1 MMGLGV
7 FPFLDMGDLQVQNF
21 HCPLASNA
29 AVSTNGG
36 TALSYGDDSVII
48 LGSSVRANG
57 QEIGVGRTNVGG
69 FQIEK
74 VEYNSRRGS
83 IEVYVP
89 AIYATF
95 RSSYKVKDA
104 ASTGYVQSL
113 YMTLPEENT
122 SLLQAGAMCTAETSN
137 VFSKV
142 ATSDYIFDTESIST
156 LTAACGDINA
166 APATETCGD
175 PPNTDTVCNVVN
187 VDVDEAREACNAG
200 CSCGTPAAIES
211 CALDYCAYG
220 GGDDGSNAVLDC
232 HEANPCSPPPSPP
245 PPTPPSEGDSPTVP
259 PTAPPGWPPLAPP
272 LAPPEAALAD

>member
-1 MMGLGV
+1 M
-7 FPFLDMGDLQVQNF
+7 
-21 HCPLASNA
+21 
-29 AVSTNGG
+29 
-36 TALSYGDDSVII
+36 
-48 LGSSVRANG
+48 
-57 QEIGVGRTNVGG
+57 GRTNVGG

-74 VEYNSRRGS
+74 IEYNSRKGS

-95 RSSYKVKDA
+95 RSSYKMKDA

-113 YMTLPEENT
+113 YMTLPEDNT
-122 SLLQAGAMCTAETSN
+122 PSLQNGAMCTAETSN

-142 ATSDYIFDTESIST
+142 ATTDYIFDTESIST
-156 LTAACGDINA
+156 LIAACGDVNA

-175 PPNTDTVCNVVN
+175 PPDTEDVCNVGSI
-187 VDVDEAREACNAG
+187 DVDEARDACSAG
-200 CSCGTPAAIES
+200 CSCGSPASIEA

-220 GGDDGSNAVLDC
+220 GGDDGANAVLDC

-245 PPTPPSEGDSPTVP
+245 PPIPPSEGGV

-272 LAPPEAALAD
+272 LTPPLAPPVAPLAPPVAPAV